1 MIYTAAR
8 QKKQKTAGAIV
19 PAVIFY
25 ARVPHPKANRRTTKQ
40 EKREQ
45 CRKKTHRYSEQ
56 FGNKLFII
64 NKITKFADVV

>member
-25 ARVPHPKANRRTTKQ
+25 ARVPHPKANRRTTKTG
-40 EKREQ
+40 ETGTIH
-45 CRKKTHRYSEQ
+45 KKTHRYSEQ
-56 FGNKLFII
+56 FGNNLFII

>member
-40 EKREQ
+40 EKQEQ
-45 CRKKTHRYSEQ
+45 CIKKHT
-56 FGNKLFII
+56 GTANNLAI
-64 NKITKFADVV
+64 NYLL